1 MSGVRKTGFTLVEL
15 LVVIAIIGI
24 LVSLLLPAVQ
34 TARESGR
41 RATCSNNVHQLALAA
56 LQHHEKNGFFPTGG
70 WGWRWAGEPDRGF
83 TKKQPGGWCYNILP
97 YMDQVNLWELGRKA
111 SSNPRAAIA
120 KRVGT
125 PLTILTCASRR
136 NPLQYP
142 YVHGSPYFNCDRPT
156 VIARTDYAVNGG
168 SVLCGWSQGPDL
180 NTDPETF
187 DYGSCRTTGT
197 GICLPRGE
205 IRTVPDGESNTYL
218 IGERYANP
226 DAYMA
231 GTPRRRSRLGCR
243 FRPRHGALG
252 PERIQRPALPRHA
265 GRRADSVVRQRPRRR
280 LEREL
285 LRRLGQAHELR
296 HRSHHAP
303 ALGQP
308 QGRRSDRPVEVVA
321 VGCDQLADSCANL
334 ALRAASTTSRRVW
347 QARGLFQQVQPD

>member
-1 MSGVRKTGFTLVEL
+1 MSCARKTGFTLVEL
-15 LVVIAIIGI
+15 LVVIVIIGI
-24 LVSLLLPAVQ
+24 LISLLLPAVQ

-97 YMDQVNLWELGRKA
+97 YMDQVNLWELGRKT

-226 DAYMA
+226 DAYTA
-231 GTPRRRSRLGCR
+231 GTPSADDQGWDVGFDHDTVRWGKNDASGLPYRDTPGAEHTWSFGSAHAAGWNVSFCDGSVKLMSYDIDPVTHERLANRKDGE
-243 FRPRHGALG
+243 P
-252 PERIQRPALPRHA
+252 I
-265 GRRADSVVRQRPRRR
+265 
-280 LEREL
+280 
-285 LRRLGQAHELR
+285 
-296 HRSHHAP
+296 
-303 ALGQP
+303 
-308 QGRRSDRPVEVVA
+308 
-321 VGCDQLADSCANL
+321 DQSKL
-334 ALRAASTTSRRVW
+334 
-347 QARGLFQQVQPD
+347 